1 MLKKLFENTSTK
13 GTFKPIFPIYSLSD
27 LYIIQKRAHNI
38 KSRKTDE
45 WGING
50 PISWTSSTKN
60 VSKSPNLHPQWGRIT
75 LFTLLWDTLYVCFS
89 IFFFF
94 NFDIK
99 LWQSNLVWNQLYPND
114 FHGLAILNPW
124 HFLPNSSNLMKRIRS
139 GIGILTLDCK
149 CSSYLG
155 IIHSTWFNQ
164 FWHPVLCK

>member
-50 PISWTSSTKN
+50 PISWTRSTKN

-89 IFFFF
+89 IFFFWILTS
-94 NFDIK
+94 NFDRAI
-99 LWQSNLVWNQLYPND
+99 WFEISFIQMI
-114 FHGLAILNPW
+114 FMGLEFWIHDIFCQIQATSW
-124 HFLPNSSNLMKRIRS
+124 KE
-139 GIGILTLDCK
+139 
-149 CSSYLG
+149 LG
-155 IIHSTWFNQ
+155 LGLEF
-164 FWHPVLCK
+164 

>member
-50 PISWTSSTKN
+50 PISWTRSTKN

-89 IFFFF
+89 TILFEFRRQSLTDRFGLKSALTKWFLWACNFESMTFFAKFKQPHEK
-94 NFDIK
+94 N
-99 LWQSNLVWNQLYPND
+99 
-114 FHGLAILNPW
+114 
-124 HFLPNSSNLMKRIRS
+124 
-139 GIGILTLDCK
+139 
-149 CSSYLG
+149 
-155 IIHSTWFNQ
+155 
-164 FWHPVLCK
+164 